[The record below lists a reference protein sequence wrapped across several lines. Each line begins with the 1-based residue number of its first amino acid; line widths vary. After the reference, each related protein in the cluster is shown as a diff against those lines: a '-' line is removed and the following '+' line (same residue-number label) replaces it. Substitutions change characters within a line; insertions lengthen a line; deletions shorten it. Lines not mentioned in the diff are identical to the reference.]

1 MVCLA
6 CGVLSPSSLCGRCR
20 LHLRAAPEQAL
31 PGVGVVSSGFRHEG
45 PARTLVH
52 HLKYRGVVA
61 AGRVLAE
68 AMAPLVPPAAVL
80 VPVVRVGW
88 RRLKYGVD
96 PAVELCRQLSRLTG
110 RPVVGALAAPLWGR
124 ARAGGHHGF
133 APRFRRVRPVDGDVV
148 LVDDVV
154 TTGST
159 LVAAAQVLSTVTGAV
174 TATSSIGC
182 RPRALSPTDSKVTS
196 LVPDQPEERVI
207 WKSWSPAARST

>member
-6 CGVLSPSSLCGRCR
+6 CGVLSPSSLCSPCR

-61 AGRVLAE
+61 AGRILAE
-68 AMAPLVPPAAVL
+68 AMAPLIPAAAVL

-88 RRLKYGVD
+88 RRLKYG
-96 PAVELCRQLSRLTG
+96 RLTG
-110 RPVVGALAAPLWGR
+110 RPVVGALSAPLWGR

-159 LVAAAQVLSTVTGAV
+159 LVAAAQVLSGVTGAV

-207 WKSWSPAARST
+207 WKSWSQAARST